1 MCINNKT
8 VSWWLSESKQ
18 LFTGE
23 QDPREKRQQMKLLL
37 LQILNC
43 QIHEFI
49 PRSNDLLTD
58 NEEKELER
66 LIFQI
71 NKGAPVQ
78 YVLGKT
84 FFFDD
89 EFRVDK
95 RALIPRPETEELV
108 SETIARLNESDN
120 LEILDIGTGTGCIA
134 LSLKKVFV
142 NASVTGIDISKDCID
157 LAVFNSKELKRK
169 VEFQVFDILSETPQG
184 SYNLIISNPPYI
196 PFADKNQMEEN
207 VLNYEPHEALFVP
220 DHDPILFYKRI
231 IDLGLTMLKKNGY
244 LAFEIHENLAKEVEK
259 YLNLKDYSN
268 IEVVRDLQGKERMI
282 FAQLSQK

>member
-37 LQILNC
+37 LQVLNC

-66 LIFQI
+66 LLFQI

-134 LSLKKVFV
+134 LSLKKVFM

-231 IDLGLTMLKKNGY
+231 IDLGLTLLKKNGY

-282 FAQLSQK
+282 FAQLS

>member
-49 PRSNDLLTD
+49 PRSNDLLKD
-58 NEEKELER
+58 NAEKELER

-142 NASVTGIDISKDCID
+142 NASVTGIDISKECID

-184 SYNLIISNPPYI
+184 NYNLIISNPPYI

-231 IDLGLTMLKKNGY
+231 IDLGLTLLKKNGY